1 MATVDMQ
8 DAPPIRP
15 PVPSHLAEHE
25 DDGNGYQKGYV
36 RGTDYSL
43 PYYSRW
49 SRMHE
54 AEIYEDLLRHVNCGY
69 LSTRGVPPTLLALKQ
84 HAQSLCILIHSLN
97 PTLEAG
103 EIVLGDPSQL
113 PPTHRPVDVAPVN
126 DPLAF
131 KHQLN
136 DAFDFLNDLSTPYT
150 NDDPNHNKPLTGLV
164 NEVRARHEAYGTTYH
179 CPLDEHTPRGAT
191 EKQRP
196 YANHQSLLRHANAL
210 LERLDHETSSTGGL
224 LSLLPTSSEPDALE
238 LSDARNSLLGQW
250 LLFTQHLVARGHE
263 LELQL
268 SNALNALASEAL
280 IPAHYTGT
288 LGADALAGG
297 KAIAFPQDRFI
308 LANAGDDVFD
318 HLHGILDKQEALI
331 QAKAKV
337 WADQGVVGKHIYQT
351 HRGGEEHAR
360 GLVPVTLKT
369 RYYRLA
375 GQGRNTIFVV
385 PAWENHPGV
394 EGTREAEG
402 KPQVVACV
410 QPRFPV
416 RVSELE
422 KRYDERIEKAMAL
435 ESEVRAM
442 RAEGVR
448 TFDEKKVLEEENR
461 QLAETRDALL
471 VAVGKGTREL
481 AEEVQRERKR
491 AIGAEGEREKMEEE
505 LDAVVR
511 ERDQLELQ
519 LSAAMKE
526 AAKGRVRKAKAKAK
540 GV

>member
-1 MATVDMQ
+1 MATVDME
-8 DAPPIRP
+8 DAPPIAP

-25 DDGNGYQKGYV
+25 DDENGHQKGYV
-36 RGTDYSL
+36 RGTDFSL

-84 HAQSLCILIHSLN
+84 HAQSLCVLIHALN
-97 PTLEAG
+97 PTTDSGDIL
-103 EIVLGDPSQL
+103 LGDPSQL
-113 PPTHRPVDVAPVN
+113 PPTHNEADVAPVD

-131 KHQLN
+131 RHQLN
-136 DAFDFLNDLSTPYT
+136 DAFDFLNDLSLPYA

-164 NEVRARHEAYGTTYH
+164 NEVRSRHEAYGTTYH
-179 CPLDEHTPRGAT
+179 CPLDEHKPRGAT
-191 EKQRP
+191 EKQKP
-196 YANHQSLLRHANAL
+196 YANHQNLLRHANEL

-224 LSLLPTSSEPDALE
+224 LSLLPSGTEPDALE

-268 SNALNALASEAL
+268 ANALDVLASEAA
-280 IPAHYTGT
+280 IPQHYVGT
-288 LGADALAGG
+288 LGAETLAGG
-297 KAIAFPQDRFI
+297 QAIAFPQDRFV
-308 LANAGDDVFD
+308 LANAGDDVFE

-331 QAKAKV
+331 QAKAAV
-337 WADQGVVGKHIYQT
+337 WEKQGVVGKRIYQK

-360 GLVPVTLKT
+360 GLVPVTIPT

-394 EGTREAEG
+394 AATKDAEG
-402 KPQVVACV
+402 HPQVVACV
-410 QPRFPV
+410 QPRFPE

-422 KRYDERIEKAMAL
+422 RKYDERIERAAAL
-435 ESEVRAM
+435 EAEVRAM
-442 RAEGVR
+442 RAEQAR
-448 TFDEKKVLEEENR
+448 RHDETKVLEEENR

-471 VAVGKGTREL
+471 LAVGKNGEEL
-481 AEEVQRERKR
+481 AVEAQMERER
-491 AIGAEGEREKMEEE
+491 AMDAERERQFVEEE
-505 LDAVVR
+505 RDALVK
-511 ERDQLELQ
+511 ERDQLRLQ
-519 LSAAMKE
+519 LSAAMRE
-526 AAKGRVRKAKAKAK
+526 AGQATAKRGARV
-540 GV
+540 

>member
-1 MATVDMQ
+1 ME

-25 DDGNGYQKGYV
+25 DDENGYQKGYV

-84 HAQSLCILIHSLN
+84 HAQSLCILIHALN

-113 PPTHRPVDVAPVN
+113 PPTHHNVDVAPVD

-136 DAFDFLNDLSTPYT
+136 DAFDFLNDLSQPYT

-164 NEVRARHEAYGTTYH
+164 NEVRSRHEAYGTAYH

-224 LSLLPTSSEPDALE
+224 LSLLPTSSEADALE

-268 SNALNALASEAL
+268 ANALDALASEAL
-280 IPAHYTGT
+280 VPQHYVGT

-297 KAIAFPQDRFI
+297 NAIAFPQDRFV

-318 HLHGILDKQEALI
+318 HLHAILDKQEALI
-331 QAKAKV
+331 QAKAAV
-337 WADQGVVGKHIYQT
+337 WAKQGVIGKRIYQR

-360 GLVPVTLKT
+360 GLVPVTIPT

-385 PAWENHPGV
+385 PAWDNHPGV
-394 EGTREAEG
+394 AGTREAED
-402 KPQVVACV
+402 KPQIVACV
-410 QPRFPV
+410 QPRYPP

-422 KRYDERIEKAMAL
+422 KKYDERIGRAVAL
-435 ESEVRAM
+435 EAEVRAM
-442 RAEGVR
+442 RAEQAR
-448 TFDEKKVLEEENR
+448 RHDETSVLEEENR

-471 VAVGKGTREL
+471 LAVGKSKRVL
-481 AEEVQRERKR
+481 AEEVQRERAR
-491 AIGAEGEREKMEEE
+491 AVDAEGERERVKEER
-505 LDAVVR
+505 DAVVR

-519 LSAAMKE
+519 LSAAMRE
-526 AAKGRVRKAKAKAK
+526 AAQGRVSSGKGKGKGKA
-540 GV
+540 V

>member
-15 PVPSHLAEHE
+15 PVPAHLAEHE
-25 DDGNGYQKGYV
+25 DDENGYQKGYV

-84 HAQSLCILIHSLN
+84 HAQSLCVLIHSLN
-97 PTLEAG
+97 PTLESG

-113 PPTHRPVDVAPVN
+113 PPTHRAVDVAPVN

-136 DAFDFLNDLSTPYT
+136 DAFDFLAELSTPYT
-150 NDDPNHNKPLTGLV
+150 NDDPNHNKPLTGLI
-164 NEVRARHEAYGTTYH
+164 NEVRFRHEAYGTTYH
-179 CPLDEHTPRGAT
+179 CPLDEHIPRGAT

-224 LSLLPTSSEPDALE
+224 LSLLPSSSEPDALE

-288 LGADALAGG
+288 LGTDALADG

-337 WADQGVVGKHIYQT
+337 WAEQGVVGKHIYQT
-351 HRGGEEHAR
+351 QRGGEEHAR

-422 KRYDERIEKAMAL
+422 KKYDERIEKARAL
-435 ESEVRAM
+435 ENEARAV

-448 TFDEKKVLEEENR
+448 AFDEKKVLEEENR

-471 VAVGKGTREL
+471 VAVGKGRKEL

-491 AIGAEGEREKMEEE
+491 ANDAEGGRERVEEE

-540 GV
+540 EV

>member
-1 MATVDMQ
+1 MATVDMR

-15 PVPSHLAEHE
+15 PVPAHLAEHE
-25 DDGNGYQKGYV
+25 DDENGYQKGYV

-97 PTLEAG
+97 PTLESG

-113 PPTHRPVDVAPVN
+113 PPPHRAVDVAPVN

-136 DAFDFLNDLSTPYT
+136 DAFDFLADLSTPYT

-164 NEVRARHEAYGTTYH
+164 NEVRFRHEAYGTTYH
-179 CPLDEHTPRGAT
+179 CPLDEHIPRGAA

-224 LSLLPTSSEPDALE
+224 LSLLPSSSEPDALE

-288 LGADALAGG
+288 LGTDALADGR
-297 KAIAFPQDRFI
+297 AIAFPQDRFV

-337 WADQGVVGKHIYQT
+337 WAEQGVVGKHIYQT
-351 HRGGEEHAR
+351 QRGGEEHAR

-422 KRYDERIEKAMAL
+422 KKYDERIEKAMAL
-435 ESEVRAM
+435 EKEARAV

-448 TFDEKKVLEEENR
+448 AFDEKKVLEEENR

-471 VAVGKGTREL
+471 VAVGKGRKEL

-491 AIGAEGEREKMEEE
+491 AIDAEGERERVEEE

-526 AAKGRVRKAKAKAK
+526 AAKGRVREAKAKAK
-540 GV
+540 EV